1 MANGSPVRHGKTFP
15 VYDPSTEEVIAE
27 VPDANANDVDR
38 AVAAPKMPSRTARGR
53 STTAQERGRV
63 LFKLADAVRQNAAAL
78 AELEARNSGKPIVE
92 AEYDMG
98 DVATC
103 FEYYGGLATK
113 ISGHVNPVPDNAL
126 SLSLK
131 EPVGVAGQIIPWN
144 YPLLMAAWKLAPALA
159 AGCTCVLKPAEQTPL
174 TVLELAKHFDACGL
188 PAGVVNIITGFGET
202 AGAPLVRHPDVNK
215 IAFTGSAAVGKQIV
229 KMAADTVKRVTLEL
243 GGKSPNIFFADAD
256 FEAAI
261 DGALFGVFINQGEV
275 CSAGSRI
282 LVERS
287 IYASSSKPWR
297 KKRRPSSSARRSS
310 AKPRWVRW
318 SAKSNT
324 IACAPIWRSARRK
337 PSWRR
342 AATSRR
348 AFAKG
353 YYVEPTIF
361 YDVDNSARIAREEIF
376 GPVAAVIPFEDEA
389 DAIRIA
395 NDTPYGLAAAVWS
408 RDIFK
413 AFRVV
418 KAIRAG
424 IVWVNHMQPT
434 YVEAPWGGYKQSGFG
449 RELGPWGIEEYL
461 ETKQVHINLNEAA
474 NRVVLRSGAIRITH
488 FNSRAR
494 ARRNCTDAPRSKRVP
509 RGRFASHA
517 GLCRQGRRRA
527 DRRCGRQPLHRFRR
541 RYRLPERGTSRSR
554 AWSPRFTGRST
565 VFCTPASWSRRTR
578 VTSRWPKRMNAL
590 TPGDFAKKTLF

>member
-1 MANGSPVRHGKTFP
+1 MPGGVKTEVRTYQMYINGEWVESRSNKTFP
-15 VYDPSTEEVIAE
+15 VYDPASEEVIAQ
-27 VPDANANDVDR
+27 VPDANTEDVNR
-38 AVAAPKMPSRTARGR
+38 AVAAAKAAFEDGPWA

-63 LFKLADAVRQNAAAL
+63 LFRLAEKIRQNAVML
-78 AELEARNSGKPIVE
+78 AELEARNCGKPIVE
-92 AEYDMG
+92 AEFDIN

-113 ISGHVNPVPDNAL
+113 ILGYVNPVPDNAM

-174 TVLELAKHFDACGL
+174 TALEMSNWLSDVGL
-188 PAGVVNIITGFGET
+188 PSGVVNIITGFGET
-202 AGAPLVRHPDVNK
+202 CGAPLVQHPEVNK
-215 IAFTGSAAVGKQIV
+215 IAFTGSAAVGKIIV
-229 KMAADTVKRVTLEL
+229 KQAADSVKRVTLEL

-282 LVERS
+282 LVQKPIYKKFVDAMSEKAKNIKLGPPLERDTKMGPLV
-287 IYASSSKPWR
+287 SKEQYER
-297 KKRRPSSSARRSS
+297 VRSYQDLGKKE
-310 AKPRWVRW
+310 AK
-318 SAKSNT
+318 
-324 IACAPIWRSARRK
+324 IAIGGG
-337 PSWRR
+337 R
-342 AATSRR
+342 AEKFS
-348 AFAKG
+348 KG

-376 GPVAAVIPFEDEA
+376 GPVAAVIPFDDEK
-389 DAIRIA
+389 DAVRIA
-395 NDTPYGLAAAVWS
+395 NDSPYGLAAAVWT

-413 AFRVV
+413 AFRAV
-418 KAIRAG
+418 KALRAG

-461 ETKQVHINLNEAA
+461 ETKQVHINLNEAPI
-474 NRVVLRSGAIRITH
+474 GW
-488 FNSRAR
+488 
-494 ARRNCTDAPRSKRVP
+494 
-509 RGRFASHA
+509 
-517 GLCRQGRRRA
+517 
-527 DRRCGRQPLHRFRR
+527 
-541 RYRLPERGTSRSR
+541 Y
-554 AWSPRFTGRST
+554 
-565 VFCTPASWSRRTR
+565 
-578 VTSRWPKRMNAL
+578 
-590 TPGDFAKKTLF
+590 